1 MNAAATMPPRVRK
14 LALTAHVAASVGW
27 LGAVL
32 AFLALAL
39 AGLNGTDEQGVRA
52 SYLAMDVTTRYVI
65 VPLGLAALAT
75 GLVQSLGTEWG
86 LLRHYWVLAKLLITL
101 LSTLLLLVHMQPVTH
116 LADVAAEGPLG
127 EELLRP
133 MRVQLVVDA
142 ALAVIALL
150 AATALSVYKPK
161 GLTARGRR
169 RQREA
174 RRGMPP

>member
-1 MNAAATMPPRVRK
+1 MSAAATMPPRVRK

-39 AGLNGTDEQGVRA
+39 AGLNGPDEQNVRA
-52 SYLAMDVTTRYVI
+52 AYLAMDVTARYVI

-101 LSTLLLLVHMQPVTH
+101 LSTLLLLVHMQPVAH
-116 LADVAAEGPLG
+116 LADAALAGPLG
-127 EELLRP
+127 EELRP
-133 MRVQLVVDA
+133 MRVQLVADA
-142 ALAVIALL
+142 ALAGVALL
-150 AATALSVYKPK
+150 VATALSVYKPK

-169 RQREA
+169 RQREG

>member
-1 MNAAATMPPRVRK
+1 MPPRVRK
-14 LALTAHVAASVGW
+14 LALTAHVAVSVGW

-39 AGLNGTDEQGVRA
+39 AGLNGTDEQDERA
-52 SYLAMDVTTRYVI
+52 AYLAMDVTTRYVI
-65 VPLGLAALAT
+65 VPLALAALAT

-101 LSTLLLLVHMQPVTH
+101 LSTLLLLVHLQPVTH
-116 LADVAAEGPLG
+116 LADVAAAAEGPL
-127 EELLRP
+127 EEELRP

-150 AATALSVYKPK
+150 AATTLSVYKPK
-161 GLTARGRR
+161 GLTRRGRR
-169 RQREA
+169 RQREG
-174 RRGMPP
+174 RRMMPP